1 MTLTGRIS
9 GIGYSTDVPAALA
22 AIDAFEDELLIYGN
36 GAAVIFDAPRA
47 DPSHAAGHALAAAA
61 HLFTMSPAGSS
72 RARAVLADAEPHLAH
87 ASPRERLLVAAIR
100 AWAYD
105 RLDTAIDLHLEIAA
119 GWPRD
124 LLSGKI
130 AVFHQLNRGDFAGM
144 LQLTGRLADANPD
157 RPATLGMH
165 AFALEQTGAADS
177 AEAAGR
183 TAAAAG
189 FDPWAQH
196 AVAHVMDSA
205 GRHAEGADWMAGF
218 SDGWER
224 CSSFLRTHNW
234 WHLALFRLE
243 LDDGAG
249 ALALYDAH
257 VWGVRKDYA
266 QDQIN
271 AVSLLAR
278 LELRGVDVGSRWQ
291 DVADFLEP
299 RTDDHINAFLDLHY
313 VYGLARAG
321 RDRAVAAMIASLDA
335 RARNAQEPVWRTVT
349 PMAARAL
356 AAHARGRHELAA
368 ELLGRLAGR
377 MTCVGGSHTQRDL
390 FDLVHLDSLVR
401 TRAPAAG
408 PLLAQRVAERGD
420 NSWLRRLQASLIAEP
435 EAAVG

>member
-9 GIGYSTDVPAALA
+9 GIAYSTDAPVALA

-47 DPSHAAGHALAAAA
+47 DPGLAAGHALAAAA
-61 HLFTMSPAGSS
+61 HLFTMSPAGTA
-72 RARAVLADAEPHLAH
+72 RARAILDETAPLAARTSL
-87 ASPRERLLVAAIR
+87 RERLLVAAIR
-100 AWAYD
+100 AWAD
-105 RLDTAIDLHLEIAA
+105 NRLDAALDLHLEIAA
-119 GWPRD
+119 HWPRD
-124 LLSGKI
+124 LLSAKI

-144 LQLTGRLADANPD
+144 VRLTGRLADANPD
-157 RPATLGMH
+157 RPTTLGMH
-165 AFALEQTGAADS
+165 AFALEQTGAANA

-205 GRHAEGADWMAGF
+205 GRHAEGADWMAGYA
-218 SDGWER
+218 DGWGR

-234 WHLALFRLE
+234 WHLALFRLD
-243 LDDGAG
+243 LDDAAG

-278 LELRGVDVGSRWQ
+278 LELRGVDVGARWQ

-299 RTDDHINAFLDLHY
+299 RTGDHINA
-313 VYGLARAG
+313 
-321 RDRAVAAMIASLDA
+321 
-335 RARNAQEPVWRTVT
+335 
-349 PMAARAL
+349 
-356 AAHARGRHELAA
+356 
-368 ELLGRLAGR
+368 
-377 MTCVGGSHTQRDL
+377 
-390 FDLVHLDSLVR
+390 
-401 TRAPAAG
+401 
-408 PLLAQRVAERGD
+408 
-420 NSWLRRLQASLIAEP
+420 
-435 EAAVG
+435 

>member
-1 MTLTGRIS
+1 MSLAGAIS
-9 GIGYSTDVPAALA
+9 GVAYATDVPAAVA
-22 AIDAFEDELLIYGN
+22 AIDAFEAELLIYGA

-47 DPSHAAGHALAAAA
+47 DPELAAGHALAAAA
-61 HLFTMSPAGSS
+61 HLFTMSPAGAA
-72 RARAVLADAEPHLAH
+72 RARTVLAEADAQLSR

-100 AWAYD
+100 AWAED
-105 RLDTAIDLHLEIAA
+105 RLDTALDLHLEIAA
-119 GWPRD
+119 RWPRD
-124 LLSGKI
+124 LLSAKI

-144 LQLTGRLADANPD
+144 VRLTARLVDANPD

-165 AFALEQTGAADS
+165 AFALEQTGAAAA

-205 GRHAEGADWMAGF
+205 GRHAEGAAWMDSFAP
-218 SDGWER
+218 GWAR

-234 WHLALFRLE
+234 WHLALFRLD
-243 LDDGAG
+243 LDDWAG

-266 QDQIN
+266 QDQVN

-278 LELRGVDVGSRWQ
+278 LELRGIDVGARWQ

-299 RTDDHINAFLDLHY
+299 RTGEHINAFLDLHY
-313 VYGLARAG
+313 LYGLARAG
-321 RDRAVAAMIASLDA
+321 RDRAVAAMLASLDA
-335 RARNAQEPVWRTVT
+335 RARSADEPVWRTVA

-356 AAHARGRHELAA
+356 AAHARGRHDLAA

-401 TRAPAAG
+401 TGAPAAG
-408 PLLAQRVAERGD
+408 PVLARRVAERGE
-420 NSWLRRLQASLIAEP
+420 SGWLRRLQASLVIAP
-435 EAAVG
+435 EAAMG